1 MKKNINILGSCV
13 SRDTFGMSENDGG
26 FHIEKCVTNSSIFS
40 LCSPKLS
47 DEILCC
53 EDDFPNSGHYYQRCA
68 VLDINKNVFD
78 YVNESEF
85 DYIVIDFVNLM
96 SKQVLQV
103 RMKNDTDEENFTYI
117 TRTQAINENPEFLEN
132 APFDVIKSFNA
143 YEDEFTM
150 MAFVYQYAEII
161 QQHFDQDKII
171 ILEAKPME
179 RYIDNEGNIKIFSPF
194 NNIAKKTHYISEA
207 YEVLENS
214 LPKAHVIKFPNVEVL
229 CNANHKWGVHLFHYI
244 SEYYSYALDCVRAIA
259 GSGDRESEKILLR
272 RIKSLYEQIIRER
285 YACTADGCYPLKNKS
300 FISSKSVRLG
310 EPVTI
315 CLNAEGGTG
324 KYFYEIKKK
333 KKLERNWQQ
342 LDFEGGS
349 SMTYEPMHFAVYEIC
364 VKASDENN
372 VVKKEYFEFVVH

>member
-1 MKKNINILGSCV
+1 M
-13 SRDTFGMSENDGG
+13 
-26 FHIEKCVTNSSIFS
+26 
-40 LCSPKLS
+40 
-47 DEILCC
+47 
-53 EDDFPNSGHYYQRCA
+53 
-68 VLDINKNVFD
+68 
-78 YVNESEF
+78 
-85 DYIVIDFVNLM
+85 IDFANLL
-96 SKQVLQV
+96 STQVLQV

-143 YEDEFTM
+143 YDDEFTM
-150 MAFVYQYAEII
+150 RAFIYQYAEII

-171 ILEAKPME
+171 ILETKPME
-179 RYIDNEGNIKIFSPF
+179 RYIDNEGNIKIFSAS
-194 NNIAKKTHYISEA
+194 NNIAKKTRYISEA

-244 SEYYSYALDCVRAIA
+244 SEYYSYALDCVRAVA
-259 GSGDRESEKILLR
+259 GSADRESEKILLR
-272 RIKSLYEQIIRER
+272 RIKSLYEQLIRER
-285 YACTADGCYPLKNKS
+285 YSCTADGVYPLVNKS

-324 KYFYEIKKK
+324 KYSYEIFIR